1 MLTTVMLHPA
11 TAHFAIVLP
20 LVALIFGLTYLI
32 TKTETMS
39 KVAART
45 TLFAAIAVIGVW
57 YTGSKAGPEIY
68 DYLDAAGKADLIAH
82 KSLGLYL
89 AIAMGIIALIQVLG
103 CRMQKRILETVAI
116 VLLIGATATIFYQ
129 GKMGGELVYEHG
141 TPFKSSGIMD
151 SLKDAA
157 QSAEAT
163 EDDEEKIEAYE
174 DAIDDIDSLSE
185 EVDALY
191 GIAPEASEDE
201 E

>member
-20 LVALIFGLTYLI
+20 FVALIFGLTYLI

-57 YTGSKAGPEIY
+57 YTGSNAGPEIY
-68 DYLDAAGKADLIAH
+68 NYLDAAGKADLIAH
-82 KSLGLYL
+82 KNLGLNI

-103 CRMQKRILETVAI
+103 CRMKKRFLEIIAI

-141 TPFKSSGIMD
+141 TPFKSSKIMD
-151 SLKDAA
+151 SLKNAA
-157 QSAEAT
+157 QSAEET
-163 EDDEEKIEAYE
+163 EDNEEKVEIYE
-174 DAIDDIDSLSE
+174 DAIDDIDSFSE
-185 EVDALY
+185 EVNTLY
-191 GIAPEASEDE
+191 GFAPEASEDE